1 MGKLLAATVLVLVA
15 FSATGCSYVDKLT
28 GSTDDTVLPGS
39 REDAIPGKSQFPD
52 ATDQATIEQPGSS
65 TTAQTGTGETAAT
78 PEPACKAGD
87 PDCAPPSEDGT
98 FSDPQ

>member
-1 MGKLLAATVLVLVA
+1 MGKVLIATALVVAA
-15 FSATGCSYVDKLT
+15 FSVAGCSYVDKLT
-28 GSTDDTVLPGS
+28 GSTDDTVLPGT

-65 TTAQTGTGETAAT
+65 TTAQTGTGETAT
-78 PEPACKAGD
+78 VPEPACKVGD
-87 PDCAPPSEDGT
+87 PDCAPPEDGT